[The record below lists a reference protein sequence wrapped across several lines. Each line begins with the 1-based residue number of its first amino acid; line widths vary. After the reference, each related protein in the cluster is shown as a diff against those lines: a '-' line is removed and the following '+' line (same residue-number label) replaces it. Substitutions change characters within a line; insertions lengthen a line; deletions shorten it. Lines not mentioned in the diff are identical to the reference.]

1 MWCVTNFTVL
11 TPPSQNMCSF
21 PLPWASTTKKL
32 AALLLGCDHH
42 RRPRPHPSEALAG
55 VTDSKWWERLF
66 WGLQSGVAGVE
77 NRTYQGK
84 LVGLEVE
91 QVSLG
96 T

>member
-1 MWCVTNFTVL
+1 M
-11 TPPSQNMCSF
+11 
-21 PLPWASTTKKL
+21 
-32 AALLLGCDHH
+32 
-42 RRPRPHPSEALAG
+42 
-55 VTDSKWWERLF
+55 TDSKWWERLF
-66 WGLQSGVAGVE
+66 WGLQNGVAGVE